1 MLPHTKSTRF
11 LSNIAHLNKSAT
23 MSSCSSSSD
32 YTDDDDSAITAT
44 NIVPGTIKTS
54 GVTRTMS
61 GVTPKPATAAAA
73 EAARIGSTDPAFAA
87 QCVPEGKEYA
97 SYASIDDFTFY
108 TDDTLY
114 QSDGSTASPRPGYS
128 GMIHESGTRRSQLVP
143 LPRDGGKRKGA
154 ELMPPPRPIPPGAIL
169 TGAAGATT
177 TLASDVGEISS
188 IGSGTTCDDV
198 SRGMQQFLSLNF
210 DRQDK
215 RRKVTKGPAGVKI
228 LIMDPLKRGEPGY
241 NDQQWN
247 DMFGE
252 LRDYW
257 ERNNRK
263 HCDVPYGWVQNLDL
277 GRWVSYQRTL
287 YKLYKAGRP
296 SSMTP
301 FKINKLESIG
311 FKWSIRPFVRLP
323 WETRFQEL
331 CEYRK
336 VNGNCK
342 VPHTQNP
349 KLASWV
355 SIQRTLHS
363 KGMLSQ
369 DRVAKLDQIGF
380 MWSPNYVP
388 WETRFQE
395 LCEYKSDHGDCN
407 VPYKWKGN
415 EQLAWWVMRQ
425 RAYYRKLKSG
435 KPSSMTAEQI
445 RSLESLGFQW
455 KMAPWYDHRSQID
468 RLHDRISLS
477 RSSINK

>member
-23 MSSCSSSSD
+23 MSSCSSSSG
-32 YTDDDDSAITAT
+32 YTDDDDDSAITST

-311 FKWSIRPFVRLP
+311 FKWRIM
-323 WETRFQEL
+323 EL
-331 CEYRK
+331 
-336 VNGNCK
+336 
-342 VPHTQNP
+342 Q
-349 KLASWV
+349 
-355 SIQRTLHS
+355 
-363 KGMLSQ
+363 
-369 DRVAKLDQIGF
+369 
-380 MWSPNYVP
+380 VP
-388 WETRFQE
+388 WETRFRE

-455 KMAPWYDHRSQID
+455 TRVPWYDRRSQID
-468 RLHDRISLS
+468 RLHDHISLS
-477 RSSINK
+477 RSII

>member
-311 FKWSIRPFVRLP
+311 FKWRIM
-323 WETRFQEL
+323 EL
-331 CEYRK
+331 
-336 VNGNCK
+336 
-342 VPHTQNP
+342 Q
-349 KLASWV
+349 
-355 SIQRTLHS
+355 
-363 KGMLSQ
+363 
-369 DRVAKLDQIGF
+369 
-380 MWSPNYVP
+380 VP
-388 WETRFQE
+388 WETRFRE

-455 KMAPWYDHRSQID
+455 TRVPWYDRRSQID
-468 RLHDRISLS
+468 RLHDHISLS
-477 RSSINK
+477 RSII